1 MVTKKTPIK
10 DPNKV
15 LHIYTRVSSM
25 AQANDGT
32 SLATQLQLGQKKA
45 KQLKFEPKHWDEGGK
60 SSHHEEIT
68 GRPVL
73 LKLYEAIKRGE
84 VKHLWVYD
92 QSRLS
97 RNDQVASIFRYEC
110 NKQGVTLYTKDGQF
124 DLSSPSDKLL
134 KQMLDAVAEF
144 ENSVRAERTRL
155 GKLSK
160 ATSGF
165 WHGGPPPFGYRLENK
180 KLVVEKEE
188 AKWVTKI
195 YEESLK
201 GASTLDVKKLLDS
214 KGVAPRRK
222 NGLWSLGS
230 IQALIKNTHYI
241 GYYNYHDKKV
251 NTVIKVSC
259 PAIVEENAWKAVNY
273 SKTRVISRTQQ
284 KNPTKKFY
292 LLRDLMFCGHCGRP
306 MSARSKPAK
315 NENLYYCPNKER
327 DWKDNGGSSEPWKR
341 GLGCGMSRSMN
352 IPETDSVVMNL
363 VTSIHRN
370 SSTLKEEVKKRI
382 LHEQGV
388 THIRSDSEVKAL
400 LSKIKRLES
409 QLDQAKEAQGAL
421 EFNFL
426 SGELDKKV
434 YEFGIKQAKS
444 RIIEIDTILTNLKL
458 EQASNTQS
466 KKWVDWVKAFGEEVD
481 KKTALTEL
489 EKKAYISG
497 LVEKIE
503 ARYNQSKNEHELTLI
518 FNLPIVKDSIKW
530 NDEKKKSKGYTLVKG
545 KTEAKVVVK
554 KKDPRWN
561 KMTPKHSQSVT
572 VE

>member
-1 MVTKKTPIK
+1 
-10 DPNKV
+10 
-15 LHIYTRVSSM
+15 M

-32 SLATQLQLGQKKA
+32 SLTTQLQLGQKKA
-45 KQLKFEPKHWDEGGK
+45 KQLKFEARHWDEGGK

-165 WHGGPPPFGYRLENK
+165 WHGGPPPFGYKLEDK
-180 KLVVEKEE
+180 KLVIDKDES
-188 AKWVTKI
+188 KWIKRI

-201 GASTLDVKKLLDS
+201 GSTTLDVKKLLDS
-214 KGVAPRRK
+214 KGVSPRRR

-230 IQALIKNTHYI
+230 IQSLIKNTHYI
-241 GYYNYHDKKV
+241 GYYSYHDKKV
-251 NTVIKVSC
+251 NTKIKISC
-259 PAIVEENAWKAVNY
+259 PAIIEENVWKAVNY
-273 SKTRVISRTQQ
+273 SKTRVINRTQQ
-284 KNPTKKFY
+284 KNPTKNFY

-306 MSARSKPAK
+306 ISARSKPSK
-315 NENLYYCPNKER
+315 KENLYYCPNKER
-327 DWKDNGGSSEPWKR
+327 DWVVNGGSKEPWKR
-341 GLGCGMSRSMN
+341 GVGCGMARSMN
-352 IPETDSVVMNL
+352 IPETDLVVMDL
-363 VTSIHRN
+363 VTSIHKN

-382 LHEQGV
+382 LKEQGV
-388 THIRSDSEVKAL
+388 THIKSESEIKSL
-400 LSKIKRLES
+400 QSKIKRLES
-409 QLDQAKEAQGAL
+409 QLNQAKEAQGAL

-458 EQASNTQS
+458 EQQSNTES

-481 KKTALTEL
+481 QKTKLTDED
-489 EKKAYISG
+489 KKAYLSG

-503 ARYNQSKNEHELTLI
+503 ARYIKDTNEHELTII

-530 NDEKKKSKGYTLVKG
+530 KDEKKKSKGYTVVKG
-545 KTEAKVVVK
+545 KTEARVMVK
-554 KKDPRWN
+554 KKDPRWK
-561 KMTPKHSQSVT
+561 KMPPQHSHSVT